1 MEAMNINLSILWLLL
16 LTSSVCGAPFL
27 PVEKGNVNEQ
37 QPKVARSNSLQE
49 KRYIIIPANDNL
61 IGIQGLIAP
70 PPSSGFEVISQ
81 NSDTILDNVQRLNSN
96 GVILSFILTRQK
108 FSQDIMVSY
117 QQGVGLYQ
125 GPLRDL
131 GIKLKNFMNELGTTH
146 FLGEFPFKR
155 FRYIYSPIVV
165 VQLPLE
171 LDLEG
176 LASAFNSYLKETFPE
191 PEVMTQP
198 VSTEVEEPE
207 WLAKA
212 AKQARENESP
222 FSFLERDEP
231 PLPATELPDSA
242 ENEAPKSPFF
252 EDKISSSSA
261 VNLSTNQLIGILY
274 DGPSERETVLRT
286 QEVNMDEMPGYLSL
300 DPFTGRPINSLTA
313 RQNPNKPTLPSTSNP
328 VDVQDSPFLS
338 GLDSQTSLSEE
349 TWSTQFNEFSTS
361 TIFANSSSRDVHSIL
376 SEVISTTSLDISS
389 SVSLSKIL
397 TNSGRAAFASSSTSV
412 TKLLRSTG
420 LSKFEEGLPLS
431 PSTPM
436 SPKVTDANL
445 TQEYE
450 SELLKSFQQKQNSN
464 LVPSWMFEE

>member
-1 MEAMNINLSILWLLL
+1 LEAMNINLPILWFLL

-27 PVEKGNVNEQ
+27 PVEKGNVNELQ
-37 QPKVARSNSLQE
+37 AKETRSKSLQE

-61 IGIQGLIAP
+61 IGIQGLIVP

-81 NSDTILDNVQRLNSN
+81 NSDTILDNVQRLNSS
-96 GVILSFILTRQK
+96 GVVLSFILTRQK
-108 FSQDIMVSY
+108 FSQNIMVSY

-131 GIKLKNFMNELGTTH
+131 GIKLKNFMGELGTTH
-146 FLGEFPFKR
+146 FLGEFRFER

-176 LASAFNSYLKETFPE
+176 LASVFNSYLKETFPE
-191 PEVMTQP
+191 PEVMAQP
-198 VSTEVEEPE
+198 VSTEVEELE

-222 FSFLERDEP
+222 FSFLEKDEP
-231 PLPATELPDSA
+231 PLPLTGLRDSA
-242 ENEAPKSPFF
+242 ENDPQNNPFF
-252 EDKISSSSA
+252 KVSTSSSSSE
-261 VNLSTNQLIGILY
+261 NLSTNQLIGILY

-286 QEVNMDEMPGYLSL
+286 REVNMDEMPGYLSL
-300 DPFTGRPINSLTA
+300 DPFTGRPVSSAVT
-313 RQNPNKPTLPSTSNP
+313 RKNPNKPTPPSTSRP
-328 VDVQDSPFLS
+328 VDVQDSPFFSDLE
-338 GLDSQTSLSEE
+338 SQNSFPEQ

-361 TIFANSSSRDVHSIL
+361 PLSANSPNWDVDSIF
-376 SEVISTTSLDISS
+376 SEVISSTSLDISS

-397 TNSGRAAFASSSTSV
+397 TKSGRATFASSSTSV
-412 TKLLRSTG
+412 IMMQRSTNV
-420 LSKFEEGLPLS
+420 SSIEKRLPLT
-431 PSTPM
+431 PSKPM
-436 SPKVTDANL
+436 RPTVTDGNL
-445 TQEYE
+445 TQQYE